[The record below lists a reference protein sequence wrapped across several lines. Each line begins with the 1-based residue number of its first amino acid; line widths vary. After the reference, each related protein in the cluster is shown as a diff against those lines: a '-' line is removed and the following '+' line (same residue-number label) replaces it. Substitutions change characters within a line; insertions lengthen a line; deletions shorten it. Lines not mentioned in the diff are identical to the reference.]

1 MVAIPSHDVARFLMD
16 LKRMGLEILRFLHAL
31 DRAAELFLKTYIV
44 ALAIQRTLPF
54 SSEQPAWSA

>member
-1 MVAIPSHDVARFLMD
+1 MD

-31 DRAAELFLKTYIV
+31 DWAAELFLKTYIV